1 MSATKINIILL
12 GDANVGKT
20 SLLNK
25 YFNKDFNSNY
35 IPTKGID
42 YLSNIIRQKYL
53 NVKLIVA
60 DTSGNDKFQSIWQS
74 YSEDIDGVILVFDVT
89 NKDSFE
95 NLDSWL
101 TQLNKYK
108 DDYLYVIVGNKIDL
122 ENIREVNSNDVH
134 KNDKFKNIKY
144 FETSVKQ
151 NINIRQPFEELT
163 KLILKKLD
171 EVGSIYYND
180 NNEVKTFKIKNR
192 DNSDKFGSHPCC

>member
-25 YFNKDFNSNY
+25 YFNKDFNNNY

-42 YLSNIIRQKYL
+42 YLRNIIKQKDL

-89 NKDSFE
+89 NKESFE

-134 KNDKFKNIKY
+134 KNDKFKKIKY

-151 NINIRQPFEELT
+151 NINIKRPFEELT

-180 NNEVKTFKIKNR
+180 NNEVKTFKIRNR

>member
-20 SLLNK
+20 SLWNK

-134 KNDKFKNIKY
+134 KNDKFKKIKY

-180 NNEVKTFKIKNR
+180 NNEVKTFKIRNR

>member
-134 KNDKFKNIKY
+134 KNDKFKKIKY

-180 NNEVKTFKIKNR
+180 NNEVKTFKIRNR